1 MKKIKITKL
10 LAILTLSVGLIG
22 CSTEKTTEDKST
34 QKEAMTFEQI
44 AEDSKGKTVNIHMWG
59 GDKLVNNYIDNFV
72 SPKAKEQLDITVNRV
87 PVNDPRDSINK
98 LLTEKQAGK
107 DKGSVD
113 ILWMNGENFKISKDN
128 KLLHE
133 PFADQL
139 PNYNQFVNKNATDI
153 KYDFGEDTEG
163 LEVPWGKSQFV
174 MVYDSD
180 KIQNPPKDM
189 KQLKSWISE
198 HPGRFTYPAPP
209 DFTGSAFVRHA
220 FYYQTE
226 SYDKYLEGGKIDSL
240 REDTEPVWA
249 YLNDIKKDLW
259 RNGETYPES
268 SIKLDQLYSSGE
280 VDMTMS
286 YNPIHAL
293 NKIKDGQFKDTTK
306 TFIFEQGTISNTH
319 YLTIPFNSQN
329 DGAAMT
335 LINYMISPEAQIA
348 KYDPKYWGDGI
359 ALDLEK
365 LDKLDKENIDKIDL
379 GDSVLPLETIADK
392 RIPEIL
398 AQYVEK
404 IEEYW
409 TENVAK

>member
-1 MKKIKITKL
+1 M
-10 LAILTLSVGLIG
+10 
-22 CSTEKTTEDKST
+22 
-34 QKEAMTFEQI
+34 
-44 AEDSKGKTVNIHMWG
+44 
-59 GDKLVNNYIDNFV
+59 
-72 SPKAKEQLDITVNRV
+72 
-87 PVNDPRDSINK
+87 
-98 LLTEKQAGK
+98 
-107 DKGSVD
+107 
-113 ILWMNGENFKISKDN
+113 
-128 KLLHE
+128 
-133 PFADQL
+133 
-139 PNYNQFVNKNATDI
+139 
-153 KYDFGEDTEG
+153 
-163 LEVPWGKSQFV
+163 
-174 MVYDSD
+174 
-180 KIQNPPKDM
+180 
-189 KQLKSWISE
+189 
-198 HPGRFTYPAPP
+198 
-209 DFTGSAFVRHA
+209 
-220 FYYQTE
+220 
-226 SYDKYLEGGKIDSL
+226 
-240 REDTEPVWA
+240 WA